1 MTDPHTLPP
10 LSFAPLEGITGWIFR
25 QVHHAMFPGLSRYY
39 TPFFAPTADSP
50 LTGRGL
56 RDMHPDHNRGVP
68 VVPQLLTNRA
78 EDFIA
83 SARLLQD
90 LGYKEV
96 NLNLGCPSGTVV
108 AKKKGAGFL
117 SQPQALARFLDQI
130 FQTLDVNISIKT
142 RIGVENLEEWP
153 PLLDLFQRY
162 PICELIIHPRLRRD
176 FYRGQPRREAFT
188 YAVAHSR
195 CATTGTCSLPRTVGT
210 WSASSQRLDV
220 SWQAA
225 VWSATPLWVASCRA
239 GRPSPRQSCRR
250 SMTVCWTGINP
261 SSPGTGLYWAR

>member
-10 LSFAPLEGITGWIFR
+10 LSFAPLEGINRLDIPSGSPCHVSRALPVLYPLLRPHRGQSPHW
-25 QVHHAMFPGLSRYY
+25 QGAAGHAPRPQPRGPGG
-39 TPFFAPTADSP
+39 APASHQP
-50 LTGRGL
+50 
-56 RDMHPDHNRGVP
+56 
-68 VVPQLLTNRA
+68 A

-162 PICELIIHPRLRRD
+162 PICELIIHPRPPPGLLP
-176 FYRGQPRREAFT
+176 GTAPAEAFT

-195 CATTGTCSLPRTVGT
+195 LPCATTGTCSLPRTVGT
-210 WSASSQRLDV
+210 
-220 SWQAA
+220 
-225 VWSATPLWVASCRA
+225 
-239 GRPSPRQSCRR
+239 
-250 SMTVCWTGINP
+250 
-261 SSPGTGLYWAR
+261 

>member
-83 SARLLQD
+83 SARLLLVRFCFQNS
-90 LGYKEV
+90 L
-96 NLNLGCPSGTVV
+96 CC
-108 AKKKGAGFL
+108 FL
-117 SQPQALARFLDQI
+117 CLFKFLV
-130 FQTLDVNISIKT
+130 F
-142 RIGVENLEEWP
+142 
-153 PLLDLFQRY
+153 FCHHC
-162 PICELIIHPRLRRD
+162 IC
-176 FYRGQPRREAFT
+176 
-188 YAVAHSR
+188 
-195 CATTGTCSLPRTVGT
+195 
-210 WSASSQRLDV
+210 
-220 SWQAA
+220 
-225 VWSATPLWVASCRA
+225 
-239 GRPSPRQSCRR
+239 
-250 SMTVCWTGINP
+250 
-261 SSPGTGLYWAR
+261 

>member
-130 FQTLDVNISIKT
+130 FQTLDVNISNAIPSVNSSSIPASAGT
-142 RIGVENLEEWP
+142 STGDSPGGRPSPTPWHTAA
-153 PLLDLFQRY
+153 
-162 PICELIIHPRLRRD
+162 C
-176 FYRGQPRREAFT
+176 
-188 YAVAHSR
+188 R

-210 WSASSQRLDV
+210 
-220 SWQAA
+220 
-225 VWSATPLWVASCRA
+225 
-239 GRPSPRQSCRR
+239 
-250 SMTVCWTGINP
+250 
-261 SSPGTGLYWAR
+261 

>member
-1 MTDPHTLPP
+1 MPC
-10 LSFAPLEGITGWIFR
+10 
-25 QVHHAMFPGLSRYY
+25 FPGSPGIIPPSSPPPRTVPSLAGGCGTCTPTTTAGSRWC
-39 TPFFAPTADSP
+39 
-50 LTGRGL
+50 
-56 RDMHPDHNRGVP
+56 
-68 VVPQLLTNRA
+68 PQLLTNRA

-188 YAVAHSR
+188 YAVATAACR

-210 WSASSQRLDV
+210 
-220 SWQAA
+220 
-225 VWSATPLWVASCRA
+225 
-239 GRPSPRQSCRR
+239 
-250 SMTVCWTGINP
+250 
-261 SSPGTGLYWAR
+261 

>member
-117 SQPQALARFLDQI
+117 SQPQALALNPAVKFLLLIPIGAVPVPLHHPFRQQKGHTGI
-130 FQTLDVNISIKT
+130 LRGKAHVCGICPT
-142 RIGVENLEEWP
+142 RQPHRQNPVTAEEIGV
-153 PLLDLFQRY
+153 
-162 PICELIIHPRLRRD
+162 
-176 FYRGQPRREAFT
+176 RREHPGI
-188 YAVAHSR
+188 VAGHLKPQ
-195 CATTGTCSLPRTVGT
+195 GVEQPVI
-210 WSASSQRLDV
+210 QRVQFRAHTAL
-220 SWQAA
+220 AA
-225 VWSATPLWVASCRA
+225 PNNFIIQMGQLQ
-239 GRPSPRQSCRR
+239 G
-250 SMTVCWTGINP
+250 
-261 SSPGTGLYWAR
+261 

>member
-142 RIGVENLEEWP
+142 RIGVEIWRSG
-153 PLLDLFQRY
+153 PLCW
-162 PICELIIHPRLRRD
+162 ICSNAIPSVNSSSIPASAGTSTGDSPGGRPSPTPWHT
-176 FYRGQPRREAFT
+176 A
-188 YAVAHSR
+188 ACR

-210 WSASSQRLDV
+210 
-220 SWQAA
+220 
-225 VWSATPLWVASCRA
+225 
-239 GRPSPRQSCRR
+239 
-250 SMTVCWTGINP
+250 
-261 SSPGTGLYWAR
+261 

>member
-162 PICELIIHPRLRRD
+162 PICELIIHPRLRRGTQPPAVVLQ
-176 FYRGQPRREAFT
+176 RGPVLSPGLLGPGPPVPNGWTSHGRPRSGLQPRSGSPA
-188 YAVAHSR
+188 
-195 CATTGTCSLPRTVGT
+195 
-210 WSASSQRLDV
+210 
-220 SWQAA
+220 
-225 VWSATPLWVASCRA
+225 A
-239 GRPSPRQSCRR
+239 GRAAPHQGRAAGVP
-250 SMTVCWTGINP
+250 
-261 SSPGTGLYWAR
+261 

>member
-1 MTDPHTLPP
+1 MPC
-10 LSFAPLEGITGWIFR
+10 
-25 QVHHAMFPGLSRYY
+25 FPGSPGIIS
-39 TPFFAPTADSP
+39 PFFAPTADSP

-117 SQPQALARFLDQI
+117 SQPQGAGTFPGPNFPDPGRKYFHQNPDWGGKSGGVAPSAGSVP
-130 FQTLDVNISIKT
+130 TLSH
-142 RIGVENLEEWP
+142 L
-153 PLLDLFQRY
+153 
-162 PICELIIHPRLRRD
+162 
-176 FYRGQPRREAFT
+176 
-188 YAVAHSR
+188 
-195 CATTGTCSLPRTVGT
+195 
-210 WSASSQRLDV
+210 
-220 SWQAA
+220 
-225 VWSATPLWVASCRA
+225 
-239 GRPSPRQSCRR
+239 
-250 SMTVCWTGINP
+250 
-261 SSPGTGLYWAR
+261 

>member
-96 NLNLGCPSGTVV
+96 NLNLGCPSAQWWPKRRAPAFSASLRRWHVSWTKFPDPGR
-108 AKKKGAGFL
+108 KYFHQNPDWGGKSG
-117 SQPQALARFLDQI
+117 
-130 FQTLDVNISIKT
+130 
-142 RIGVENLEEWP
+142 EWP

-162 PICELIIHPRLRRD
+162 PICELIIHPRPPPGLLPGTAPAGGLHLRRGTQPPAVVLQ
-176 FYRGQPRREAFT
+176 RGP
-188 YAVAHSR
+188 V
-195 CATTGTCSLPRTVGT
+195 L
-210 WSASSQRLDV
+210 
-220 SWQAA
+220 
-225 VWSATPLWVASCRA
+225 
-239 GRPSPRQSCRR
+239 
-250 SMTVCWTGINP
+250 
-261 SSPGTGLYWAR
+261 SPGLLGLSPPVPLG

>member
-108 AKKKGAGFL
+108 PKK
-117 SQPQALARFLDQI
+117 
-130 FQTLDVNISIKT
+130 
-142 RIGVENLEEWP
+142 
-153 PLLDLFQRY
+153 
-162 PICELIIHPRLRRD
+162 
-176 FYRGQPRREAFT
+176 
-188 YAVAHSR
+188 
-195 CATTGTCSLPRTVGT
+195 
-210 WSASSQRLDV
+210 
-220 SWQAA
+220 
-225 VWSATPLWVASCRA
+225 
-239 GRPSPRQSCRR
+239 
-250 SMTVCWTGINP
+250 
-261 SSPGTGLYWAR
+261 

>member
-195 CATTGTCSLPRTVGT
+195 LPLCYNGDLFSPQDCWDLARQFPSVD
-210 WSASSQRLDV
+210 RLM
-220 SWQAA
+220 
-225 VWSATPLWVASCRA
+225 A
-239 GRPSPRQSCRR
+239 GRGLVCNPALGRQLQGGAAG
-250 SMTVCWTGINP
+250 VP
-261 SSPGTGLYWAR
+261 

>member
-96 NLNLGCPSGTVV
+96 NLNLGCPSGTAVPR
-108 AKKKGAGFL
+108 A
-117 SQPQALARFLDQI
+117 QW
-130 FQTLDVNISIKT
+130 
-142 RIGVENLEEWP
+142 WP
-153 PLLDLFQRY
+153 KRRAPAFSAS
-162 PICELIIHPRLRRD
+162 LRRW
-176 FYRGQPRREAFT
+176 
-188 YAVAHSR
+188 H
-195 CATTGTCSLPRTVGT
+195 
-210 WSASSQRLDV
+210 V
-220 SWQAA
+220 SWTKF
-225 VWSATPLWVASCRA
+225 S
-239 GRPSPRQSCRR
+239 RP
-250 SMTVCWTGINP
+250 WT
-261 SSPGTGLYWAR
+261 

>member
-108 AKKKGAGFL
+108 AKKKPASGAGTFPGPNFPDPGRKYFHQNPDWGGKSGGVAPSAGSVPTL
-117 SQPQALARFLDQI
+117 SHL
-130 FQTLDVNISIKT
+130 
-142 RIGVENLEEWP
+142 
-153 PLLDLFQRY
+153 
-162 PICELIIHPRLRRD
+162 
-176 FYRGQPRREAFT
+176 
-188 YAVAHSR
+188 
-195 CATTGTCSLPRTVGT
+195 
-210 WSASSQRLDV
+210 
-220 SWQAA
+220 
-225 VWSATPLWVASCRA
+225 
-239 GRPSPRQSCRR
+239 
-250 SMTVCWTGINP
+250 
-261 SSPGTGLYWAR
+261 

>member
-1 MTDPHTLPP
+1 MPC
-10 LSFAPLEGITGWIFR
+10 
-25 QVHHAMFPGLSRYY
+25 FPGSPGIIPPSSPPPQTVPSLAGGCGTCTPTTTAGSRWC
-39 TPFFAPTADSP
+39 
-50 LTGRGL
+50 
-56 RDMHPDHNRGVP
+56 
-68 VVPQLLTNRA
+68 PQLLTNRA

-162 PICELIIHPRLRRD
+162 PICELIIHPRPPPGLLPGTAPAGGLHLRRGTQPPAVVLQ
-176 FYRGQPRREAFT
+176 RGP
-188 YAVAHSR
+188 VLSPG
-195 CATTGTCSLPRTVGT
+195 TGWDLVRQFPTVG
-210 WSASSQRLDV
+210 RLMAGRGLV
-220 SWQAA
+220 CNPALGRQ
-225 VWSATPLWVASCRA
+225 LQG

>member
-162 PICELIIHPRLRRD
+162 PICELIIHARLRRD
-176 FYRGQPRREAFT
+176 FYRGQPGGRPSPTPWHTA
-188 YAVAHSR
+188 ACR
-195 CATTGTCSLPRTVGT
+195 CATTGTCSLPRDCWT
-210 WSASSQRLDV
+210 WSASSNGWTSHGRPRSGLQPR
-220 SWQAA
+220 SGSPA
-225 VWSATPLWVASCRA
+225 A
-239 GRPSPRQSCRR
+239 GRAAPHQGRAAGVP
-250 SMTVCWTGINP
+250 
-261 SSPGTGLYWAR
+261 

>member
-162 PICELIIHPRLRRD
+162 PICELIIHPRPPPGLLPGTAPAGGLHLRRGTQPPAVVLQ
-176 FYRGQPRREAFT
+176 RGP
-188 YAVAHSR
+188 V
-195 CATTGTCSLPRTVGT
+195 L
-210 WSASSQRLDV
+210 
-220 SWQAA
+220 
-225 VWSATPLWVASCRA
+225 
-239 GRPSPRQSCRR
+239 
-250 SMTVCWTGINP
+250 
-261 SSPGTGLYWAR
+261 SPGLLGLSPPVPLG

>member
-162 PICELIIHPRLRRD
+162 PICELIIHPRLRRGTQPPAVVLQ
-176 FYRGQPRREAFT
+176 RGPGLSPGLLGPGPPVPNGWTSHGRPRSGLQPRSGSPA
-188 YAVAHSR
+188 
-195 CATTGTCSLPRTVGT
+195 
-210 WSASSQRLDV
+210 
-220 SWQAA
+220 
-225 VWSATPLWVASCRA
+225 A
-239 GRPSPRQSCRR
+239 GRAAPHQGRAAGVP
-250 SMTVCWTGINP
+250 
-261 SSPGTGLYWAR
+261 